1 MGEKYLTIKN
11 WNTDWKDHP
20 YFKMNEQEQIEYE
33 VYSDG
38 VDMKELN
45 FIKTKRGLDILKK
58 EENKLTQRN
67 RMNTESCFAE

>member
-1 MGEKYLTIKN
+1 MFSSLRRN
-11 WNTDWKDHP
+11 WKDHP

-67 RMNTESCFAE
+67 